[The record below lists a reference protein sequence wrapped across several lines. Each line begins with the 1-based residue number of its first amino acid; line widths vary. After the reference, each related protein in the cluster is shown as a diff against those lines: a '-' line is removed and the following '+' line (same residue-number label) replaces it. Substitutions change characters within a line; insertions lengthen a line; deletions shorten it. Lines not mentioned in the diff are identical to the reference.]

1 LVDVVTPKTNCALR
15 LTKGI
20 HQSLLHTIMLIQP
33 IKLRWQKNVM
43 PFYLATHFT
52 FDLWNFTIYIHYK
65 FYLGEPCSLD
75 VLEGPIS
82 FIFLFFYKFRLLGR
96 FMWRRRRRHGFN
108 NFCNSKV
115 VTRFATWKGA
125 NEPKIIFHLK
135 LEGGTSGAM
144 MV

>member
-1 LVDVVTPKTNCALR
+1 MVDVVTFKTNCALR

-20 HQSLLHTIMLIQP
+20 HQSLLPIIMFVQA
-33 IKLRWQKNVM
+33 IKIRWQKNVT

-52 FDLWNFTIYIHYK
+52 FDLWNLTIYIYYI

-82 FIFLFFYKFRLLGR
+82 FILLYLCIFLLLGR

-108 NFCNSKV
+108 HFCNSRIM
-115 VTRFATWKGA
+115 TRFTTWEGVD
-125 NEPKIIFHLK
+125 ELKIIFHLK
-135 LEGGTSGAM
+135 LEGGTSGVM